1 MVRKEIINIG
11 RRRKLPEGFGW
22 VDHRL
27 ARENWLEKFGPES
40 LTLYLFLV
48 TVGDEDGVSWYS
60 DETVCRK
67 LNFGA
72 EILRSARH
80 DLVGGGLVAYKKP
93 HYQVLELPRTGGAA
107 NFRKVLSEALSVGEE
122 IESERRQPSGTEGL
136 GVSLHPDGCAYRRG
150 DNVCD
155 ALPVSVI
162 VDAMAGGAR

>member
-1 MVRKEIINIG
+1 MIQKEIINLG

-27 ARENWLEKFGPES
+27 VRENWLEKFSSES
-40 LTLYLFLV
+40 LALYLFLV

-60 DETVCRK
+60 NETVCRK

-80 DLVGGGLVAYKKP
+80 ELVGGGLVAYKKP
-93 HYQVLELPRTGGAA
+93 HYQVLELQRVGGAE
-107 NFRKVLSEALSVGEE
+107 NFRKALSEALGGGRD
-122 IESERRQPSGTEGL
+122 IESERRQPEGTEGL
-136 GVSLHPDGCAYRRG
+136 GISLHPPGAAYRRG
-150 DNVCD
+150 ENVCD

-162 VDAMAGGAR
+162 VNAMAGGAR